1 MKSLYTDG
9 FTLEVKVDI
18 NDNTFWLTQ
27 KEMARLFDVFI
38 DNIGLHI
45 KNILKD
51 NELDKSTTEES
62 SEVRIEG
69 NRKVRR
75 KVLIYNLD
83 MIISVVIAL
92 SLKTAS
98 FLENGLQMVYF
109 YNNVRIK
116 TGLNNMSPLEF
127 RKQTFAV

>member
-27 KEMARLFDVFI
+27 KEIARLFDVFI

-83 MIISVVIAL
+83 INERNFKLEDFNEVL
-92 SLKTAS
+92 DY
-98 FLENGLQMVYF
+98 FLNGKPKGKIVF
-109 YNNVRIK
+109 IND
-116 TGLNNMSPLEF
+116 
-127 RKQTFAV
+127 

>member
-1 MKSLYTDG
+1 MT
-9 FTLEVKVDI
+9 VDI
-18 NDNTFWLTQ
+18 NDNTVWLIQ
-27 KEMARLFDVFI
+27 KEMARLFDVSI

-75 KVLIYNLD
+75 KVLICW
-83 MIISVVIAL
+83 VIFSCKL
-92 SLKTAS
+92 LKTLLLRTHS
-98 FLENGLQMVYF
+98 SVFNYF
-109 YNNVRIK
+109 TNDYFKYFIVIIIITIARSIINFYISCN
-116 TGLNNMSPLEF
+116 E
-127 RKQTFAV
+127 QYY

>member
-27 KEMARLFDVFI
+27 KEIARLFDVFI

-69 NRKVRR
+69 NE
-75 KVLIYNLD
+75 VLDY
-83 MIISVVIAL
+83 
-92 SLKTAS
+92 
-98 FLENGLQMVYF
+98 FLNGKPKGKIVF
-109 YNNVRIK
+109 IND
-116 TGLNNMSPLEF
+116 
-127 RKQTFAV
+127 